1 MKVALLERC
10 THLVVGS
17 GIRAMVRAL
26 SFPAGEDVL
35 LVTGDTC
42 LYAEIAHSGD
52 LRPPRG
58 LSKGWEELLFPTQ
71 VRDEAGLLHPDRL
84 KLHGEA
90 LMKTRGVRLLYACQ
104 VLGSWPGHALV
115 AHKSGLYALAC
126 KHIYDCRREPP
137 LAQPAYCLHTM
148 AADGLRLRV
157 QPVAADGASA
167 RQQYQRYEEALSWLP
182 VGAETLARGGRAP
195 TEAQGLMLEQEA
207 EAGAIQRPGKLF
219 YPQGDAVPVCTQP
232 LDWPMCDAPELSPQ
246 EESWDAVVVGGGT
259 SGAVAALYLARQ
271 GVRTL
276 LLEMNHQLGGTAT
289 AGGVSIY
296 WFGLRSG
303 ATQAIDRAV
312 DAAYRR
318 LGLPR
323 RKCLW
328 TEDDV
333 FLPDLKAHTLLGLCL
348 EAGVEVR
355 MGCIAFGVQMD
366 APRRVSGVWYAQAG
380 SVYLAH
386 SRMLLDCTGDGDLCV
401 FAGAAHTYGSERDG
415 MTYWAS
421 LAQYTAPDNYRNNFS
436 TMVHVGDPL
445 DYTRF
450 ILAGRQR
457 GEAMYDH
464 GSYVAVR
471 ESRHICGMAT
481 VDLPEILSM
490 APVQDALYTCF
501 SNYDPKGRMTADV
514 AYFGMLP
521 PNQRI
526 AIPRGAVIPVDGAG
540 IPLQGLLVGGKAIS
554 CTHDA
559 FPGVRMQPD
568 LQRQGLALAALAGCA
583 MAQGCPAWEAKGVTE
598 SVLAL
603 GGDSED
609 MPTGGAQTL
618 AEAVASLGEHEP
630 WEWLDAPPDDCHAVP
645 APVIRIMTAPRE
657 EAVPLLTAAYDRAES
672 PGLRL
677 TLARLLLWHGDD
689 RGAGDVLKEIQ
700 RMLDETEGLPRRA
713 ASVNYRQLLPDH
725 GLMPEVVYLLC
736 SLSHA
741 PHTDVLPVFTEVVER
756 LEHTVRDWRDLRAGI
771 YCYGDCL
778 AYAARKRRDLRM
790 IPLLKRVLAL
800 PELNCATADQLLEE
814 RYHMLRLTLLG
825 VLYELGDEA
834 GEPGLTAYLQD
845 TRRIFVQAA
854 TMLLHSRNA

>member
-1 MKVALLERC
+1 MKVALLDRC
-10 THLVVGS
+10 THLVIGS
-17 GIRAMVRAL
+17 GIRAMARAL
-26 SFPAGEDVL
+26 SFPAGADVL
-35 LVTGDTC
+35 LITEDTC
-42 LYAEIAHSGD
+42 LYSEIARTGD
-52 LRPPRG
+52 LRPPQG
-58 LSKGWEELLFPTQ
+58 LSRGWEELLFPARI
-71 VRDEAGLLHPDRL
+71 RDAAGWLHPDRL
-84 KLHGEA
+84 KRHGEA
-90 LMKTRGVRLLYACQ
+90 LMKARGVRLLYACQ
-104 VLGSWPGHALV
+104 VLGGWTGHVLA

-126 KHIYDCRREPP
+126 EYVYDCREEQP

-148 AADGLRLRV
+148 AAGELRLRV
-157 QPVAADGASA
+157 QPVEAAGASPA
-167 RQQYQRYEEALSWLP
+167 QQHQRYEEALAWLP
-182 VGAETLARGGRAP
+182 VGQETLARGGQAA
-195 TEAQGLMLEQEA
+195 TELRGLPLEQAA
-207 EAGAIQRPGKLF
+207 EAGAVQRAEKLP
-219 YPQGDAVPVCTQP
+219 YPQGKAAPVCTQP
-232 LDWPMCDAPELSPQ
+232 LYRPTCDAPDLSPQ

-259 SGAVAALYLARQ
+259 SGAVAALYLGRQ
-271 GVRTL
+271 GLRTL

-296 WFGLRSG
+296 WFGLRTG
-303 ATQAIDRAV
+303 ATLEVDRAV

-323 RKCLW
+323 HQCLW
-328 TEDDV
+328 SRDDV

-355 MGCIAFGVQMD
+355 MGCTAFGVQMD
-366 APRRVSGVWYAQAG
+366 APHQAGGVWYAQSG
-380 SVYLAH
+380 RVCLAR

-436 TMVHVGDPL
+436 TMVHVGDPQ

-457 GEAMYDH
+457 GEDMYDH

-471 ESRHICGMAT
+471 ESRHICGMDT
-481 VDLPEILSM
+481 VTLPQIIAM
-490 APVQDALYTCF
+490 QPVQDTLYTCF

-540 IPLQGLLVGGKAIS
+540 VPFQGLLVGGKAIS

-568 LQRQGLALAALAGCA
+568 LQRQGLALAALTGCA
-583 MAQGCPAWEAKGVTE
+583 LFQHSSAWEAQGVTE
-598 SVLAL
+598 KILVL
-603 GGDSED
+603 GGDVEV
-609 MPTGGAQTL
+609 PLTGAVPPL
-618 AEAVASLGEHEP
+618 AETVKALGAEEP

-645 APVIRIMTAPRE
+645 APVIRIMTAP
-657 EAVPLLTAAYDRAES
+657 AGKAIPLLAAAYDRAET

-689 RGAGDVLKEIQ
+689 RGAEDVLKEIR
-700 RMLDETEGLPRRA
+700 RMLAETEGLPRRA
-713 ASVNYRQLLPDH
+713 ASVNYGQLLPDH
-725 GLMPEVVYLLC
+725 GLMPEAVYLLC
-736 SLSHA
+736 SLSRA
-741 PHTDVLPVFTEVVER
+741 PHAEVLPIFTEVVER
-756 LEHTVRDWRDLRAGI
+756 LERTDRDWRDLRAGV
-771 YCYGDCL
+771 YCYGDCV
-778 AYAARKRRDLRM
+778 AYTARKRRDPRM

-800 PELNCATADQLLEE
+800 PELNSATADQLLEE

-825 VLYELGDEA
+825 TLHELGDEA
-834 GEPGLTAYLQD
+834 GERGLTAYLQD
-845 TRRIFVQAA
+845 PRRIFVQAA
-854 TMLLHSRNA
+854 TMLLHAPHA